1 MAPKAQ
7 KKRKDE
13 AAPETA
19 PECAPAATLSLSA
32 ARGWVAS
39 CGLLAPVSH
48 TLARL

>member
-19 PECAPAATLSLSA
+19 PECAPAATLSYLLQGVGSRA
-32 ARGWVAS
+32 AGCS
-39 CGLLAPVSH
+39 GLL
-48 TLARL
+48 